1 MVDAANASKEL
12 AINSFMLAE
21 AHPPKETHR
30 MLLCQRKT
38 ETFWIKQ
45 VELTVKAVQYAGIC
59 SCTWSGFLICF
70 KVLADPLRQIG

>member
-1 MVDAANASKEL
+1 MVYAANASKEL

-45 VELTVKAVQYAGIC
+45 VELTVKAVQSNRG
-59 SCTWSGFLICF
+59 
-70 KVLADPLRQIG
+70 KNQIYVWIRWNRNPECAIG